1 MSTRTGL
8 GGKLV
13 IVLYQSFSV
22 FDQQVQAKVAAG
34 LPLVAEK
41 KDFETAYEF
50 PSELQFI
57 NLENSSLA
65 VPSAATA

>member
-22 FDQQVQAKVAAG
+22 FDQQIQAKVAAG

-41 KDFETAYEF
+41 NDFKTAYEF
-50 PSELQFI
+50 PSELQLI
-57 NLENSSLA
+57 NLENSSVA
-65 VPSAATA
+65 VPSAAAA